1 MGSSAEI
8 AESSRRFLFLY
19 TGITSCRINI
29 IATTK
34 EVSLQSEISHGKMN
48 AVAIECICR
57 IISTHLARGHRPH
70 QSPPL
75 GTKSTH
81 RRMASWQHSNIS
93 GHRNVFVWWV
103 CRTQNILSWWTLKQH
118 GYKPPTADLSRTL
131 EVTVVLRTHKN
142 TQLCFFW
149 LVLKTHLPKKQ
160 NSALRSKPATQ
171 NQVTLFIPLQQRGP
185 SKHPC
190 VQ

>member
-34 EVSLQSEISHGKMN
+34 EVSLQSEISHCKMN

-57 IISTHLARGHRPH
+57 IISPCLARGHRPH
-70 QSPPL
+70 QSPL